1 MTRDIELEE
10 RADSADQPRV
20 SVNPQWA
27 GYKLVI
33 AGFLGNFMVF
43 GVGFTFGIF
52 QDYYLSSKGPLYGV
66 SVSKVS
72 LIGTITTSLTY
83 LLSICHNT
91 LGRYFKIW
99 QTMLAGTIISCL
111 GLIFASFCTET
122 WQFAMTQ
129 GIMCGIGSSLVYI
142 PPVVNAPPY
151 FSDHRGIAMGIIFA
165 GTGFGGLAMANFNQF
180 LLTAVGWKWALRI
193 LGLLFLVICSPL
205 AFMVKPHSSIQRS
218 DQMQRVNM
226 RVAKSWKFFLHMFGG
241 CFQAAGYLI
250 PVFFMSS
257 YSQSLG
263 YTYNQGA
270 AFIGINNAV
279 NAISKVV
286 VGYFADRVG
295 RVNMLLSCCLLS
307 TISVL
312 GLWLVPTKGTFITFV
327 VFYGVVSGPI
337 ISLLPTCLA
346 EIFGMQHYKSLTG
359 FMYFSRGVGNL
370 LGSPIAGLFVHQLA
384 DPNGFR
390 YAIVYN
396 GLVFVVNSICFIALR
411 GIVAYQNDWK
421 LIV

>member
-1 MTRDIELEE
+1 MARDIELEE
-10 RADSADQPRV
+10 IADANEEPETLV
-20 SVNPQWA
+20 SSRSA

-33 AGFLGNFMVF
+33 AGFLANFMVF
-43 GVGFTFGIF
+43 GIGFTFGVF
-52 QDYYLSSKGPLYGV
+52 QDYYLSSKGPLYRV

-72 LIGTITTSLTY
+72 LIGSIATSLTY
-83 LLSICHNT
+83 LLAIFHNI
-91 LGRYFKIW
+91 LSRYFNVW
-99 QTMLAGTIISCL
+99 QTMLAGSVIASL
-111 GLIFASFCTET
+111 GMILASYCTET

-129 GIMCGIGSSLVYI
+129 GLMCGIGSSLVYI

-165 GTGFGGLAMANFNQF
+165 GTGFGGLAMANFSQY
-180 LLTAVGWKWALRI
+180 LLNAIGWKWALRT

-205 AFMVKPHSSIQRS
+205 AFMVKPHSTIERS
-218 DQMQRVNM
+218 DHSGRVNM

-263 YTYNQGA
+263 YSYNQGA

-286 VGYFADRVG
+286 VGYFADRIG
-295 RVNMLLSCCLLS
+295 RVNMLLGCCLLS

-312 GLWLVPTKGTFITFV
+312 SLWLVPTRGTFITFV
-327 VFYGVVSGPI
+327 VFYGIVSGPI

-346 EIFGMQHYKSLTG
+346 EIFGMQNYKSLTG

-384 DPNGFR
+384 DPIGFR

-396 GLVFVVNSICFIALR
+396 GLVFVVNSLCFMALR

-421 LIV
+421 LIT